1 MSNLFSEN
9 VNLGKWERM
18 VDTLEKTKIWE
29 GICVFPFVD
38 MCFKAGETVYGISI
52 HFMPNVCEECILP

>member
-1 MSNLFSEN
+1 MRKNGRYF
-9 VNLGKWERM
+9 R
-18 VDTLEKTKIWE
+18 KTKIWE

-52 HFMPNVCEECILP
+52 HFMPNVHEECILPWLAFAV